1 MTESVEDTQN
11 PSSLDDVLRILKEE
25 GEKRRTTSTAMKQVM
40 IGVVGALLAVQA
52 FLAIVTG
59 KIEFSNVS
67 IVFTM
72 IAVMAAGT
80 AVSKGHNDALKL
92 AKTWQDPLL
101 VPHLLE
107 VMDANDEEIKKDA
120 KAGLGVLLPKLTEE
134 HASAFSSH
142 QLKAL
147 GALTKLGSKPKEE
160 EVILAAKAVTAIG
173 RIGSAESLP
182 DLDALAAA
190 SPAGAE
196 KNPLEASALQ
206 ARADLRMRLAKQ
218 IVDSRSDHSTLVD
231 DVKS

>member
-1 MTESVEDTQN
+1 MTESVEETQN

-25 GEKRRTTSTAMKQVM
+25 GEKRRTTATSMKQIVFG
-40 IGVVGALLAVQA
+40 IVGALLAIQT
-52 FLAIVTG
+52 FLSIVSG
-59 KIEFSNVS
+59 RFEFSNVS
-67 IVFTM
+67 IVFIL
-72 IAVMAAGT
+72 IAAAAAGT

-120 KAGLGVLLPKLTEE
+120 RAGLAILLPKVTEE
-134 HASAFSSH
+134 HASAFSLH

-147 GALTKLGSKPKEE
+147 GALTKLTAKAKEE
-160 EVILAAKAVTAIG
+160 EVFLAAKAVAAIG
-173 RIGSAESLP
+173 KIGSAENLP

-218 IVDSRSDHSTLVD
+218 IVDSRSESLTTSE
-231 DVKS
+231 DVKT

>member
-1 MTESVEDTQN
+1 MSESVEETQN
-11 PSSLDDVLRILKEE
+11 PASLDEVLRILREE
-25 GEKRRTTSTAMKQVM
+25 GEKRRKSAVAMRQVI
-40 IGVVGALLAVQA
+40 IGIVGALLGIQVILG
-52 FLAIVTG
+52 FIKG
-59 KIEFSNVS
+59 KFEFSTVS
-67 IVFTM
+67 IIFSL
-72 IAVMAAGT
+72 IAVTAAGT

-120 KAGLGVLLPKLTEE
+120 RAGLGILLPKVTEE

-147 GALTKLGSKPKEE
+147 GALTKLTAGAKEE
-160 EVILAAKAVTAIG
+160 EVLLAAKAVAAIG
-173 RIGSAESLP
+173 KIGSAENLP

-196 KNPLEASALQ
+196 MNPLEASALQ

-218 IVDSRSDHSTLVD
+218 IVDSRSESLTTSE